1 VWHWIKKGVP
11 VRLEIGP
18 RDIEKDSL
26 FVGRRDKDH
35 KDKQSI
41 ARPEFI
47 ANVATTLQSIQD
59 GLFAR
64 AKRYR
69 EQHTHRIDTRDAFGK
84 TERAAGCV
92 GESVLRRS

>member
-1 VWHWIKKGVP
+1 MHLPGVK
-11 VRLEIGP
+11 RQRG
-18 RDIEKDSL
+18 D
-26 FVGRRDKDH
+26 
-35 KDKQSI
+35 
-41 ARPEFI
+41 
-47 ANVATTLQSIQD
+47 QD
-59 GLFAR
+59 GLFER